1 MECAG
6 CGVTVYCSLQ
16 CQADHIEH
24 GDHCRDI
31 RENMEDYIHLRAG
44 GHKYSL
50 ETVPRLDRLVNNLLS
65 FFLRYFPSIQ
75 NLLNKREI

>member
-50 ETVPRLDRLVNNLLS
+50 ETVPRLDRSVNNLLS
-65 FFLRYFPSIQ
+65 FLTYSIQ
-75 NLLNKREI
+75 NRLNKREI